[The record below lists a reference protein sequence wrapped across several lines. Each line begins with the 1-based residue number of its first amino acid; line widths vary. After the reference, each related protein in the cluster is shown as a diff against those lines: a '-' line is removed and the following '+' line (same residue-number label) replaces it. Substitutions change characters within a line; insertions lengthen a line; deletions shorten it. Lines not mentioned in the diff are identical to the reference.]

1 FHRLKTVRGG
11 MTRTPG
17 APSRLIDRRSTSPSR
32 QTAESGP
39 ATRKGGTAKV
49 LPGMVGAACA
59 REIIQAATAITT
71 TAPAATDGIRQE
83 RPLGTPREGDTPAS
97 AEAISEAVANRSAG
111 ALASAFWRACA
122 TASETVSRR
131 VRTCGI
137 GSLNRLA
144 MMAWAVGPLYGG
156 SPASISYSTQPRL

>member
-1 FHRLKTVRGG
+1 

-32 QTAESGP
+32 HTPESGP
-39 ATRKGGTAKV
+39 ATRNGRTAKV
-49 LPGMVGAACA
+49 LPGIVGAEWP
-59 REIIQAATAITT
+59 REIIQAATATTT

-83 RPLGTPREGDTPAS
+83 RRWGTSRDGDTCTS
-97 AEAISEAVANRSAG
+97 ADAISAAVANRSAG

-122 TASETVSRR
+122 TASETVSRK

-156 SPASISYSTQPRL
+156 SPARISYSTQPRL